1 MEKTT
6 YNFIGNLIRA
16 GGDAKTVKGN
26 DSGYLTAIMYMTPF
40 KTLGFN
46 LCPMAET
53 AGCLNGCLNTAGRG
67 AMNSVQKGRARKAE
81 WYVKD
86 RAGFMRQLFKD
97 LTRFEAYCKKRG
109 LKPAVRLNGTT
120 DIQWELNRFS
130 IFQDE
135 KGDEVWPMTIFNYFP
150 NIMFY
155 DYTKI
160 ANRPLDI
167 PNYKLTYSYSEAS
180 PAYLKQCKIAIERGM
195 NIAVVFRDKEN
206 IPATFAGLPT
216 IDGDKTDLR
225 FLDPTQSVVALYAK
239 GKAKRD
245 TSGFVVDAA

>member
-53 AGCLNGCLNTAGRG
+53 AGCLSGCLNTAGRG

-81 WYVKD
+81 WFVKD
-86 RAGFMRQLFKD
+86 RSSFMRQLYKD
-97 LTRFEAYCKKRG
+97 VTRFQNYCEKRG
-109 LKPAVRLNGTT
+109 IKPAIRLNGTT
-120 DIQWELNRFS
+120 DIQWELIRFD
-130 IFQDE
+130 ILDGE
-135 KGDEVWPMTIFNYFP
+135 GTPKTIFEYFP
-150 NIMFY
+150 NVQWY